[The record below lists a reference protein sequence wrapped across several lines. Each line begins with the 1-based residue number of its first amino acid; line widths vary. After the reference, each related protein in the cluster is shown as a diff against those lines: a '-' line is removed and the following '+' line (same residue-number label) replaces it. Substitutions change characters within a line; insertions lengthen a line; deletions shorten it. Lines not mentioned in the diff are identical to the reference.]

1 YRATSFLPAPL
12 TWKAGQSGRY
22 VIRRRQAPMLSRA
35 SERIIHVLFKHEP
48 HTHEL
53 VRRVANAPQEV
64 LTVNITLFDRPTR
77 IAERFPFRASA
88 RKGDVGAERLVQLVG
103 IADARRTKVPAGRR
117 RERDRG
123 FGVVNPGEIVAV
135 DVDLGHEMRQ
145 GHDLAGDHL
154 RRPFYP
160 AGI

>member
-1 YRATSFLPAPL
+1 MTTARALALDALDRIDPGGAYANLLLPE
-12 TWKAGQSGRY
+12 
-22 VIRRRQAPMLSRA
+22 ML
-35 SERIIHVLFKHEP
+35 
-48 HTHEL
+48 
-53 VRRVANAPQEV
+53 
-64 LTVNITLFDRPTR
+64 
-77 IAERFPFRASA
+77 A
-88 RKGDVGAERLVQLVG
+88 RSDLS
-103 IADARRTKVPAGRR
+103 
-117 RERDRG
+117 ERDRG